1 MSTFKAS
8 YKGIGELLV
17 ADFIRAEMV
26 RRGEKVLALA
36 KATAPDYRPLG
47 VGYVDEFELVELSKI
62 SKKGT
67 RRAAA
72 RVRNGSPHALYV
84 EFGGQ
89 ETPAHRTLGK
99 ALKAAG
105 G

>member
-1 MSTFKAS
+1 MTTFNAS

-26 RRGEKVLALA
+26 RRAGKVLVRAR
-36 KATAPDYRPLG
+36 ATAPDYEPLG
-47 VGYVDEFELVELSKI
+47 VGYVDEFELTSGTKV

-67 RRAAA
+67 RRAVAT
-72 RVRNGSPHALYV
+72 VRNGSKHALYV

-89 ETPAHRTLGK
+89 NTPAHRTLGR
-99 ALKAAG
+99 ALSEAG